1 MSNEEII
8 CLAMENKY
16 YLEQMEIVGEVMF
29 YLLLVLIA
37 EVVLI
42 FSLSLD

>member
-16 YLEQMEIVGEVMF
+16 YLEQSMIVGEVMF
-29 YLLLVLIA
+29 YLLLVLLL
-37 EVVLI
+37 EVALMVRYAL
-42 FSLSLD
+42 

>member
-29 YLLLVLIA
+29 CLLLVSLL
-37 EVVLI
+37 EVALMVKHI
-42 FSLSLD
+42 

>member
-8 CLAMENKY
+8 CLAMEDKY

-29 YLLLVLIA
+29 CLLLVSLLEIA
-37 EVVLI
+37 LMVKNI
-42 FSLSLD
+42 

>member
-29 YLLLVLIA
+29 CLLLVALLEIA
-37 EVVLI
+37 LMVRHAL
-42 FSLSLD
+42 

>member
-16 YLEQMEIVGEVMF
+16 YLEQSMIVGEVMF
-29 YLLLVLIA
+29 CLLLVLLL
-37 EVVLI
+37 EVALMVRHAL
-42 FSLSLD
+42 

>member
-16 YLEQMEIVGEVMF
+16 YLEQSMIVGEVMF
-29 YLLLVLIA
+29 YLLLVLILEIA
-37 EVVLI
+37 LMVRHAL
-42 FSLSLD
+42 

>member
-16 YLEQMEIVGEVMF
+16 YLEQSMIVGEVIF
-29 YLLLVLIA
+29 GLLLVLLIEIA
-37 EVVLI
+37 LMI
-42 FSLSLD
+42 RHAL

>member
-16 YLEQMEIVGEVMF
+16 YLEQMEIVGEVIF
-29 YLLLVLIA
+29 CLLLVSLLEI
-37 EVVLI
+37 VLMVRNL
-42 FSLSLD
+42 F

>member
-8 CLAMENKY
+8 CLAVENKY

-29 YLLLVLIA
+29 CLLLVSLLEIA
-37 EVVLI
+37 LMVKNI
-42 FSLSLD
+42 

>member
-16 YLEQMEIVGEVMF
+16 YLEQSMIVGEVMF
-29 YLLLVLIA
+29 GLLLVLLLEIA
-37 EVVLI
+37 LMVRHAL
-42 FSLSLD
+42 

>member
-16 YLEQMEIVGEVMF
+16 YLEQMQIVSEVMF
-29 YLLLVLIA
+29 CLLLVSLLEIA
-37 EVVLI
+37 LMVRNL
-42 FSLSLD
+42 F

>member
-16 YLEQMEIVGEVMF
+16 YLEQSMIVGEVMF
-29 YLLLVLIA
+29 SLLLVLLI
-37 EVVLI
+37 EVALMI
-42 FSLSLD
+42 RHAL

>member
-16 YLEQMEIVGEVMF
+16 YLEQSMIVGEVMF
-29 YLLLVLIA
+29 YLLLVALLEIA
-37 EVVLI
+37 LMVRHAL
-42 FSLSLD
+42 

>member
-16 YLEQMEIVGEVMF
+16 YLEQSMIVGEVMF
-29 YLLLVLIA
+29 YLLLVLLLEIA
-37 EVVLI
+37 LMVKNI
-42 FSLSLD
+42 F

>member
-16 YLEQMEIVGEVMF
+16 YLEQMKIVGEVMF
-29 YLLLVLIA
+29 CLLLVALLEIA
-37 EVVLI
+37 LMI
-42 FSLSLD
+42 RYAL

>member
-29 YLLLVLIA
+29 CLLLVSLLEIA
-37 EVVLI
+37 FMVKNI
-42 FSLSLD
+42 

>member
-16 YLEQMEIVGEVMF
+16 YLQQMEIVGEVMF
-29 YLLLVLIA
+29 GLLLVLLLEIA
-37 EVVLI
+37 LMVRNI
-42 FSLSLD
+42 I

>member
-29 YLLLVLIA
+29 CLLLVSIL
-37 EVVLI
+37 EVALMVKNI
-42 FSLSLD
+42 

>member
-16 YLEQMEIVGEVMF
+16 YLEQSMIVGEVMF
-29 YLLLVLIA
+29 CLLLVSLLEIA
-37 EVVLI
+37 LMVKNI
-42 FSLSLD
+42 

>member
-16 YLEQMEIVGEVMF
+16 YLEQSMVVGEVMF
-29 YLLLVLIA
+29 CLLLVSIL
-37 EVVLI
+37 EVAFMVRDL
-42 FSLSLD
+42 F

>member
-16 YLEQMEIVGEVMF
+16 YLEQSMIVGEVMF
-29 YLLLVLIA
+29 GLLLVLLLEIA
-37 EVVLI
+37 LMVRNVI
-42 FSLSLD
+42 

>member
-16 YLEQMEIVGEVMF
+16 YLEQSMIVGEVMF
-29 YLLLVLIA
+29 CLLLVLLL
-37 EVVLI
+37 EVALMVRYL
-42 FSLSLD
+42 F

>member
-16 YLEQMEIVGEVMF
+16 YLEQMQIVSEVMF
-29 YLLLVLIA
+29 SLLLVSMIEIA
-37 EVVLI
+37 LMVRDL
-42 FSLSLD
+42 F

>member
-1 MSNEEII
+1 MSNEDII

-29 YLLLVLIA
+29 CLLLVSLLEIA
-37 EVVLI
+37 LMVKNI
-42 FSLSLD
+42 